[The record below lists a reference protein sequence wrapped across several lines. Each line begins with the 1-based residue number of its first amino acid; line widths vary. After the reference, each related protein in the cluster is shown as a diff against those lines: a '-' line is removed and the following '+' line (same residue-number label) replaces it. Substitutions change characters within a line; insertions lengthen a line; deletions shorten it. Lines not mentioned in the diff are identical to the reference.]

1 MHHLGNIGLG
11 AALVDD
17 GQVGIV
23 ELLGQGAGTNH
34 ATHVWGYHHQV
45 IVVLAFDIRHDQ
57 RGGVDVVHRNI
68 EEALNLVSVQ
78 VDGNNPVDA
87 HSGDHVGDHLGGDRH
102 PCGTHPAILAGV
114 TEVGHHGGDPACRGT
129 TQGVG
134 HHQQLHDV
142 VVGGVAGGLHDKDV
156 FAAHVF
162 LDFHGHFTIAEGA
175 HIGIAN
181 GQVQVFDHGLGQF
194 GISVTGENDEFGHW
208 RPS

>member
-1 MHHLGNIGLG
+1 MDAVGPGGNDKVGDQLGRNRRAAIGF
-11 AALVDD
+11 A
-17 GQVGIV
+17 
-23 ELLGQGAGTNH
+23 
-34 ATHVWGYHHQV
+34 
-45 IVVLAFDIRHDQ
+45 VLAGITE
-57 RGGVDVVHRNI
+57 I
-68 EEALNLVSVQ
+68 
-78 VDGNNPVDA
+78 
-87 HSGDHVGDHLGGDRH
+87 GDDS
-102 PCGTHPAILAGV
+102 
-114 TEVGHHGGDPACRGT
+114 GDPAGGGA

-134 HHQQLHDV
+134 HDQQLHDV

-162 LDFHGHFTIAEGA
+162 LDFHGHFTITESA